1 METSLYE
8 RSTTGVDDCAVL
20 IADTS
25 DLIEEV
31 FRLRYQ
37 VYCLEKGYETGR
49 DGMEFDRYD
58 DRARHVLLVHRASG
72 QAIGTVRVIP
82 SSHTG
87 GVSGLPMS
95 SVCGPGLLRGLP
107 TWTTG
112 EISRFAVSKRRRLS
126 CRAGAM
132 VRLGLMQ
139 GTLRLSRAMGLT
151 HWCAIMEPVLLRLL
165 QTNGIYFSP
174 HGPLVEHRGLR
185 QPASLDID
193 TVVDRT
199 RAEQRDGWEYVT
211 LGGALW
217 GPLAST
223 SVAA

>member
-25 DLIEEV
+25 GLIEEV

-49 DGMEFDRYD
+49 DGMEFDKYD

-82 SSHTG
+82 SSRTG

-107 TWTTG
+107 TLTTG

-132 VRLGLMQ
+132 VRQ
-139 GTLRLSRAMGLT
+139 
-151 HWCAIMEPVLLRLL
+151 
-165 QTNGIYFSP
+165 
-174 HGPLVEHRGLR
+174 
-185 QPASLDID
+185 
-193 TVVDRT
+193 
-199 RAEQRDGWEYVT
+199 
-211 LGGALW
+211 
-217 GPLAST
+217 
-223 SVAA
+223 SVSCKAPSA